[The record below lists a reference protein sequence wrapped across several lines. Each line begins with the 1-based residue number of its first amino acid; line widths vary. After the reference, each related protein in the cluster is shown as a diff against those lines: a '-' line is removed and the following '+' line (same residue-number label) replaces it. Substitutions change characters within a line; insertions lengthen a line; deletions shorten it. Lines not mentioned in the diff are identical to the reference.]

1 MRHLKLMQGKQKNRE
16 EILKDIFGQEEWE
29 EMQEEI
35 QNRDET
41 EPDLAPKHQDL
52 LNQANGIQVN
62 GLAGKSSNLPVKY
75 EEITLKELEAEE
87 AEEAEAEAEAEKE
100 AETGAELQAEEP
112 IELIEKKDASSFWDF
127 TKKSSPEPVEPPPVL
142 QPWET
147 MEHMPF
153 TPEGVEEATQE
164 NGQAGES
171 FAKPKTHEEILG
183 KNTNYIFIF
192 GYTGSGK
199 STVLTAL
206 NMYMRQHYRVILNQ
220 LENKEGIRL
229 IHEMM
234 HDLESGEFPQP
245 TSVGKIT
252 EYDAAFTMEGQN
264 VNVTFLEMA
273 GEDLKGIDVEDEEEG
288 LADHVEAYLTCP
300 GISISFLLV
309 ADYERVVKRKEDKL
323 ILQFLSYLY
332 NQGIDMSRVGVVLSK
347 FDKGVTDQNVEEV
360 IQTYLPQVDKWLT
373 SGDIAHPRVFPF
385 SIGDVL
391 TIPGQKASVSD
402 IDLEDCGQIVP
413 WLHQVLSLPGSK
425 AAMSKKSPKWAS
437 QIKGML
443 GW

>member
-1 MRHLKLMQGKQKNRE
+1 MRHLKFMQGKQKNRE

-29 EMQEEI
+29 KMQDEI
-35 QNRDET
+35 QNKEV
-41 EPDLAPKHQDL
+41 EELEPKHQDL
-52 LNQANGIQVN
+52 LKQADGTEVEHT
-62 GLAGKSSNLPVKY
+62 NLPVMY
-75 EEITLKELEAEE
+75 EKIELTETEKQPEE
-87 AEEAEAEAEAEKE
+87 QAI
-100 AETGAELQAEEP
+100 ETIEVEEP
-112 IELIEKKDASSFWDF
+112 TPQPSFWDF
-127 TKKSSPEPVEPPPVL
+127 TGKKSAKPEEEELP
-142 QPWET
+142 PWET
-147 MEHMPF
+147 MEHTPF
-153 TPEGVEEATQE
+153 AAEAEEEEE
-164 NGQAGES
+164 NQGGES
-171 FAKPKTHEEILG
+171 FSKPKTHEEILA

-220 LENKEGIRL
+220 LDNKEGIRL

-288 LADHVEAYLTCP
+288 LAEHVEAYLTCP

-309 ADYERVVKRKEDKL
+309 ADYERVIKRKEDKL

-347 FDKGVTDQNVEEV
+347 FDKGVTDLNVEEV
-360 IQTYLPQVDKWLT
+360 IQRYLPQVDKWLT

-385 SIGDVL
+385 SVGQVM
-391 TIPGQKASVSD
+391 TIPGQKASVSEV
-402 IDLEDCGQIVP
+402 DLDDCGQVVP

-425 AAMSKKSPKWAS
+425 AHAAKKGPKWAT